1 MRKRVLSSILAIAM
15 LLSLLPTTVFAA
27 GNYKAMVDDEKVSGI
42 GDALRQAENGSTI
55 TLLGNVFWK
64 DEALKVFE
72 KAKNSNSLTINLNGH
87 KLTVDRNI
95 VVEGGALTITDSAEG
110 GSINSTAK
118 QMFNLRAGG
127 SLTINGGT
135 FVGGSETKTFVGG
148 SAKANT
154 TITGGTFFK
163 DVSPYVEEDAAPYV
177 VSANSVYTYYS
188 DWDSAYDA
196 CVAVGDGAKI
206 ASTGKL
212 NETEVTVT
220 LAYNYEGADT
230 VTYTTTEGTSI
241 ELPSPERAG
250 YTFSGWSHG
259 NQTYQAGTPIPLN
272 GRGDKTFTAV
282 WTGTGCTVSYA
293 SYNSDGNTET
303 VNLPLGTTC
312 VLNDAGDQTSY
323 IVSGQQAQ
331 LLDPTKA
338 GNVFLGWTYWNN
350 KGVPTFTAK
359 WALEQ
364 NLGSV
369 AYNKLSSFA
378 KQTLPDSEAQDA
390 SIVAQNSEYFEI
402 QREGNNT
409 FTVKPKDELSVGT
422 YEETIRLV
430 YQGDNSLFKAYHV
443 TLTVTESANVTV
455 SYTGADNQADQA
467 AVPDGTTI
475 TIDPNGGTYND
486 GDKYTNLQDRF
497 TVAVTEN
504 IWLAD
509 PTKVGA
515 AFAGW
520 TYNDEANTF
529 TAKWTAN
536 QYTVTFQYNNGTQD
550 NKTQQVA

>member
-27 GNYKAMVDDEKVSGI
+27 GTDKATVDGTPVQGI
-42 GDALRQAENGSTI
+42 GVALQKAENGSTI
-55 TLLGNVFWK
+55 TLLGNVSWK
-64 DEALKVFE
+64 GSALNVFE
-72 KAKNSNSLTINLNGH
+72 QAKNSDSLTIDLNGH

-95 VVEGGALTITDSAEG
+95 VVQTGDLTITDSVGG
-110 GSINSTAK
+110 GSINSTAS
-118 QMFNLRAGG
+118 QMFNLKSEG
-127 SLTINGGT
+127 SLTINSGT
-135 FVGGSETKTFVGG
+135 FVGGSKTTTFVGG

-163 DVSPYVEEDAAPYV
+163 DVSLYVNAEDAPYV
-177 VSANSVYTYYS
+177 VFADDAYTYYK
-188 DWDSAYDA
+188 DWDLAYDA
-196 CVAVGDGAKI
+196 CVAAGDGAKI
-206 ASTGKL
+206 ASTGTL
-212 NETEVTVT
+212 TADEVTVI
-220 LAYNYEGADT
+220 LDYDYEGAND

-293 SYNSDGNTET
+293 SYNNNGNTET

-312 VLNDAGDQTSY
+312 VLKDAGDQTQY
-323 IVSGQQAQ
+323 TVSSQQAQ
-331 LLDPTKA
+331 LPNPTKA
-338 GNVFLGWTYWNN
+338 GNVFLGWTYWNDQ
-350 KGVPTFTAK
+350 GAPTFTAK

-364 NLGSV
+364 DLGSV

-443 TLTVTESANVTV
+443 TLTVTESAN
-455 SYTGADNQADQA
+455 
-467 AVPDGTTI
+467 
-475 TIDPNGGTYND
+475 GG
-486 GDKYTNLQDRF
+486 G
-497 TVAVTEN
+497 
-504 IWLAD
+504 
-509 PTKVGA
+509 
-515 AFAGW
+515 
-520 TYNDEANTF
+520 
-529 TAKWTAN
+529 
-536 QYTVTFQYNNGTQD
+536 
-550 NKTQQVA
+550 